1 MNKIN
6 TPHPRPLS
14 RVLARGEVRYD
25 YIVTQFKTILKARYL
40 RQEETKAE
48 KILWQKLRG
57 NKLGIR
63 FRRQHP
69 IDMYILDFY
78 APEIKLAIELDGSIH
93 KTKDN
98 KIDDTERTVYLENKY
113 ISVLRFWNSK
123 VEKNLEIV
131 IDKIREKINELSR
144 I

>member
-1 MNKIN
+1 M
-6 TPHPRPLS
+6 
-14 RVLARGEVRYD
+14 ARGEVRY
-25 YIVTQFKTILKARYL
+25 YYKVTRFKTIIKARYL

-69 IDMYILDFY
+69 IAMYILDFY
-78 APEIKLAIELDGSIH
+78 APEIKLAIELDGSQH
-93 KTKDN
+93 KLKDSREYD
-98 KIDDTERTVYLENKY
+98 KERAEYLQSKGIN
-113 ISVLRFWNSK
+113 IIRFWNSE

>member
-1 MNKIN
+1 M
-6 TPHPRPLS
+6 
-14 RVLARGEVRYD
+14 
-25 YIVTQFKTILKARYL
+25 

-69 IDMYILDFY
+69 IAMYILDFY
-78 APEIKLAIELDGSIH
+78 APEIKLAIELDGSQH
-93 KTKDN
+93 KLKDSREYD
-98 KIDDTERTVYLENKY
+98 KERAEYLQSKGIN
-113 ISVLRFWNSK
+113 IIRFWNSE